1 MVKSRHLF
9 ALESDSIPPAQSSI
23 TFDPGSILPAQNSI
37 PPSPSSITFDPGS
50 ITFDLGSVLPAPSG
64 RALIFPITER
74 HHTAH
79 YIDIAFYRGYGAR

>member
-9 ALESDSIPPAQSSI
+9 ALESDSIPPSPSSI

-37 PPSPSSITFDPGS
+37 TFDPS
-50 ITFDLGSVLPAPSG
+50 SVLPAPSG

>member
-37 PPSPSSITFDPGS
+37 PPSPSSITFDPS
-50 ITFDLGSVLPAPSG
+50 SVLPAPSG
-64 RALIFPITER
+64 RAFIFPITER

>member
-9 ALESDSIPPAQSSI
+9 ALESDSIPHAQNSIPPSPSSI
-23 TFDPGSILPAQNSI
+23 TFDPGSILPAQ
-37 PPSPSSITFDPGS
+37 SSITFDPGS

-64 RALIFPITER
+64 RAFIFPITER

>member
-23 TFDPGSILPAQNSI
+23 TFDPGSVLPAQ
-37 PPSPSSITFDPGS
+37 
-50 ITFDLGSVLPAPSG
+50 SG
-64 RALIFPITER
+64 RAFIFPITER

-79 YIDIAFYRGYGAR
+79 YIDIAFYRGCGAR

>member
-9 ALESDSIPPAQSSI
+9 ALESDSILPAQSSI

-37 PPSPSSITFDPGS
+37 
-50 ITFDLGSVLPAPSG
+50 TFDLGSVLPAPSG
-64 RALIFPITER
+64 RAFIFPITER

-79 YIDIAFYRGYGAR
+79 YIDIAFYRGCGAR

>member
-23 TFDPGSILPAQNSI
+23 TFDPGSVLPAQNSI

-50 ITFDLGSVLPAPSG
+50 ILPAPSG

>member
-9 ALESDSIPPAQSSI
+9 ALESD
-23 TFDPGSILPAQNSI
+23 SI

-79 YIDIAFYRGYGAR
+79 YIDIAFYRGCGAR

>member
-23 TFDPGSILPAQNSI
+23 TFDPS
-37 PPSPSSITFDPGS
+37 
-50 ITFDLGSVLPAPSG
+50 SVLPAPSG

>member
-37 PPSPSSITFDPGS
+37 PPSPSSITFDPSS
-50 ITFDLGSVLPAPSG
+50 ILPAPSG
-64 RALIFPITER
+64 RAFIFPITER

>member
-23 TFDPGSILPAQNSI
+23 TFDPGSI
-37 PPSPSSITFDPGS
+37 
-50 ITFDLGSVLPAPSG
+50 LPAPSG

>member
-37 PPSPSSITFDPGS
+37 PHSPSSITFDPS
-50 ITFDLGSVLPAPSG
+50 SVLPAPSG
-64 RALIFPITER
+64 RVLIFPITER

>member
-9 ALESDSIPPAQSSI
+9 ALESDSLPPAQSSI
-23 TFDPGSILPAQNSI
+23 TFDPS
-37 PPSPSSITFDPGS
+37 
-50 ITFDLGSVLPAPSG
+50 SVLPAPGG
-64 RALIFPITER
+64 RVLIFPITER

>member
-9 ALESDSIPPAQSSI
+9 ALESDSIPHSPSSI
-23 TFDPGSILPAQNSI
+23 TFDPSSILPAQNSI
-37 PPSPSSITFDPGS
+37 PPSPSSITFDPS
-50 ITFDLGSVLPAPSG
+50 SVLPAPSG

-79 YIDIAFYRGYGAR
+79 YIDIAFYRGCGAR

>member
-37 PPSPSSITFDPGS
+37 PPSPSSITFDPS
-50 ITFDLGSVLPAPSG
+50 SVLPAPSG

>member
-23 TFDPGSILPAQNSI
+23 TFDPGSVLPAQNSI
-37 PPSPSSITFDPGS
+37 PPSPSSITFDPS
-50 ITFDLGSVLPAPSG
+50 SVLPAPSG

>member
-23 TFDPGSILPAQNSI
+23 TFDPSSVLPAQNSI

-50 ITFDLGSVLPAPSG
+50 IQPAPSG

>member
-23 TFDPGSILPAQNSI
+23 TFDPGSVLPAPNSI
-37 PPSPSSITFDPGS
+37 PPSPSSITFDPSS
-50 ITFDLGSVLPAPSG
+50 ILPAPSG
-64 RALIFPITER
+64 RVLIFPITER